1 MKTLQGSGIPTNIID
16 NKEVSTNA
24 TVQTTCM
31 HKTKD
36 TSCLREE
43 WSDELQNLSNYLDLN
58 TCLLKECPSQNT
70 QYVCTRGLSLDFIL
84 F

>member
-31 HKTKD
+31 HKTRDNKKK
-36 TSCLREE
+36 TKQTLVP
-43 WSDELQNLSNYLDLN
+43 QVI
-58 TCLLKECPSQNT
+58 K
-70 QYVCTRGLSLDFIL
+70 IK
-84 F
+84 